1 MDIPSTDPATIWP
14 SWSSLKN
21 RRSSTLANLL
31 ASVDIA
37 LRTLT
42 THRCRCAARLD
53 GGRLRQV
60 ATLGLVLSYGE
71 LSGSTGL
78 GFVWGWLLVQLTVA
92 SQPSVQLTVASQPS
106 VQRWIVPLVG
116 TVALLGAVVILL
128 NVRAMVICVVAMGVS
143 AALHAAFIARLRLE
157 SGSHESIQ
165 FIGGEPR

>member
-92 SQPSVQLTVASQPS
+92 SQPSVQ
-106 VQRWIVPLVG
+106 RWIVPLVG

>member
-92 SQPSVQLTVASQPS
+92 SQPSVQ
-106 VQRWIVPLVG
+106 RWIVPLVG

-143 AALHAAFIARLRLE
+143 AALHATFIARLRLE

>member
-1 MDIPSTDPATIWP
+1 MDIPSTDLATIWP

-92 SQPSVQLTVASQPS
+92 SQPSVQ
-106 VQRWIVPLVG
+106 RWIVPLVG

-143 AALHAAFIARLRLE
+143 SALHAAFIARLRLE

>member
-42 THRCRCAARLD
+42 THRCRRAARLD

-78 GFVWGWLLVQLTVA
+78 GFVWGWLL
-92 SQPSVQLTVASQPS
+92 VQLTVASQPS

>member
-1 MDIPSTDPATIWP
+1 MNPTALL
-14 SWSSLKN
+14 WSGQ
-21 RRSSTLANLL
+21 A
-31 ASVDIA
+31 
-37 LRTLT
+37 
-42 THRCRCAARLD
+42 
-53 GGRLRQV
+53 
-60 ATLGLVLSYGE
+60 
-71 LSGSTGL
+71 GSAGV
-78 GFVWGWLLVQLTVA
+78 GFVWGWLLVQLTVW
-92 SQPSVQLTVASQPS
+92 SQPS

>member
-92 SQPSVQLTVASQPS
+92 SQPSVQ
-106 VQRWIVPLVG
+106 RWIVPLVG

-128 NVRAMVICVVAMGVS
+128 NARAMVICVVAMGVS
-143 AALHAAFIARLRLE
+143 AALHAALIARLRLE

>member
-53 GGRLRQV
+53 GRSLRQV

-78 GFVWGWLLVQLTVA
+78 GFVWGWLL
-92 SQPSVQLTVASQPS
+92 VQLTVASQPS

>member
-92 SQPSVQLTVASQPS
+92 SQPSVQ
-106 VQRWIVPLVG
+106 RWIVPLVG

-143 AALHAAFIARLRLE
+143 AALHAALIARLRLE

-165 FIGGEPR
+165 FLGGEPR

>member
-42 THRCRCAARLD
+42 THRHRCAARLD

-60 ATLGLVLSYGE
+60 VTLGLVLSYGE

-78 GFVWGWLLVQLTVA
+78 GFVWGWLLVQLTVW
-92 SQPSVQLTVASQPS
+92 SQPS

-128 NVRAMVICVVAMGVS
+128 NVRAMVIWVVAMGVS
-143 AALHAAFIARLRLE
+143 AALHAALIARLRLE

>member
-53 GGRLRQV
+53 GGCLRQV

-78 GFVWGWLLVQLTVA
+78 GFVWGWLL
-92 SQPSVQLTVASQPS
+92 VQLTVASQPS

>member
-92 SQPSVQLTVASQPS
+92 SQPSVQ
-106 VQRWIVPLVG
+106 RWIVPLVG

-143 AALHAAFIARLRLE
+143 AALHAALIARLRLE

>member
-1 MDIPSTDPATIWP
+1 MDIPSTDLATIWP

-78 GFVWGWLLVQLTVA
+78 GFIWGWLL
-92 SQPSVQLTVASQPS
+92 VQLTVASQPS

-143 AALHAAFIARLRLE
+143 AALHAALIARLRLE

>member
-71 LSGSTGL
+71 LSGPTGL

-92 SQPSVQLTVASQPS
+92 SQPSVQ
-106 VQRWIVPLVG
+106 RWIVPLVG
-116 TVALLGAVVILL
+116 TIALLGAVVILL